1 MEPQQAAELAYVVMW
16 AEQSEKA
23 LKEIFERLERAE
35 RELAL
40 SVKRRD
46 SVEIGTP
53 ARGGSTKYYLD
64 FAGAP
69 EENDR
74 IIAEGKRC
82 LAQAGGNG
90 GA

>member
-23 LKEIFERLERAE
+23 LKEVFERLERAE
-35 RELAL
+35 RELEQ

-53 ARGGSTKYYLD
+53 SKGALKCYFDASARSEDNDALI
-64 FAGAP
+64 
-69 EENDR
+69 EE
-74 IIAEGKRC
+74 AKRV
-82 LAQAGGNG
+82 LSMAQGNG